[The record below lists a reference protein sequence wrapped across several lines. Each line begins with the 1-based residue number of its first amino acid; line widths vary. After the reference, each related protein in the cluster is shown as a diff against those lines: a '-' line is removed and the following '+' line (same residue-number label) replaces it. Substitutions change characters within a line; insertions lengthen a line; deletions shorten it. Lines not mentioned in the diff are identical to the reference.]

1 VHRVKSSRHHR
12 RKTVERGESG
22 AGLSVEEKMKLERAA
37 ASASRDSRQRVKSKL
52 KAAGAAAIMSKSH
65 KRKKRGK
72 SRRSGRHGKKMGKP
86 KKTMARI
93 VSGEELT
100 KMELAKA
107 RGRRS
112 SLEQRLEQFK
122 MKAALESV
130 KEKDQAQRPPASI
143 ATIMEPLDDGE
154 ADALKDAAQ
163 EAIQAQK
170 KRTEQRLQV
179 RRQSIDAMSMGK
191 LPSA

>member
-1 VHRVKSSRHHR
+1 
-12 RKTVERGESG
+12 
-22 AGLSVEEKMKLERAA
+22 
-37 ASASRDSRQRVKSKL
+37 
-52 KAAGAAAIMSKSH
+52 
-65 KRKKRGK
+65 
-72 SRRSGRHGKKMGKP
+72 MGKR

-143 ATIMEPLDDGE
+143 ATIMEPLDDTE